1 MGKSLYEKV
10 FDKHAV
16 RQLASGQHQL
26 LMGLHLIHE
35 VTSHRPSRCCVSVD
49 SQYATQSAPSRPAI
63 TSSQRIA
70 SCVPSRTTWPNKCW
84 SSSNETAET
93 MTSAISPPQRAAA
106 VSKVIRQLLYKG
118 LITVSISDSDGRQR
132 LYELSAEGKALMRRL
147 RARRKRAIEAIW
159 APLPKEELHQFEE
172 FSARLIEAHERYAEE
187 ED

>member
-1 MGKSLYEKV
+1 MVNSIGM
-10 FDKHAV
+10 
-16 RQLASGQHQL
+16 SGS
-26 LMGLHLIHE
+26 
-35 VTSHRPSRCCVSVD
+35 SHDPVLG
-49 SQYATQSAPSRPAI
+49 AI
-63 TSSQRIA
+63 TQLQRLSEVFQRRRRLLARAVGLTEQQWRVLEEISSEHFL
-70 SCVPSRTTWPNKCW
+70 PSMFARERE
-84 SSSNETAET
+84 SS
-93 MTSAISPPQRAAA
+93 AAA
-106 VSKVIRQLLYKG
+106 VSKVIRQLLDKG